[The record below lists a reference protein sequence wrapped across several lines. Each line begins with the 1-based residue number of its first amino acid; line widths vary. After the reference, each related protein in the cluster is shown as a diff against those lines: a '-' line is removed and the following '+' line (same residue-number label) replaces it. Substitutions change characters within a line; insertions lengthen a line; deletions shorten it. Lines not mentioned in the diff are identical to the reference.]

1 MGVQESSSIGST
13 SEVTSLGV
21 LMTTPSLTGSLDSA
35 FSSVGVLMRPD
46 SADRFGWTSMGERHG
61 RSEMVRFVLRGATAW
76 AYEDWRNSSNGSLY
90 PFSLHPADRAG
101 YSLSKLLGKTNIW
114 AGGSFCLSLCRKFND
129 FGPRVFRYFLGTL
142 KWPSREEGCEG
153 GGEGSEGEGF
163 KHGGGEGIKHG
174 GGEGE
179 GQLNDRFSS
188 CDFCLR
194 L

>member
-1 MGVQESSSIGST
+1 M
-13 SEVTSLGV
+13 
-21 LMTTPSLTGSLDSA
+21 
-35 FSSVGVLMRPD
+35 
-46 SADRFGWTSMGERHG
+46 
-61 RSEMVRFVLRGATAW
+61 LRGATAW
-76 AYEDWRNSSNGSLY
+76 AYDDWRNSSNGRLNL
-90 PFSLHPADRAG
+90 FSLHPADRAG
-101 YSLSKLLGKTNIW
+101 YSLSKLLGKVNFW
-114 AGGSFCLSLCRKFND
+114 AGGPFCLSLCRKFND

-142 KWPSREEGCEG
+142 KWPSREEGCGGEGCEG

-163 KHGGGEGIKHG
+163 KHGGGEGIRYG